1 MGLVTHFEDL
11 MIWQLARSLSNE
23 IYGVMR
29 GNTDYGF
36 KDQIQRAA
44 VSVMNNISEGFE
56 RNSNKEFKR
65 FLDISKGS
73 CGEVRGMLYLAEDFK
88 YLEKS
93 KAEKLREDC
102 KALAGSIVNMKKSLR
117 E

>member
-1 MGLVTHFEDL
+1 MSLVNYFEDL
-11 MIWQLARSLSNE
+11 KIWQLARALAYE
-23 IYGVMR
+23 IYQIMR
-29 GNTDYGF
+29 ENKDYGF

-44 VSVMNNISEGFE
+44 VSTMNNISEGFE

-73 CGEVRGMLYLAEDFK
+73 CGEVRGMLYLAEDFA

-102 KALAGSIVNMKKSLR
+102 KLLAGSIVNMKKSLK